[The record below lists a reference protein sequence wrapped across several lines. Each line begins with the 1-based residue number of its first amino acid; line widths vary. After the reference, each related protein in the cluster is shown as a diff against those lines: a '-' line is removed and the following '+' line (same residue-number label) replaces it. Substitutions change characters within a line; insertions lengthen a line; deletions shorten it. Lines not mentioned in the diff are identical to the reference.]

1 MGGRVA
7 HTPPAPRDRSPLP
20 ARAVP
25 LSRSPRPKGVRSF
38 LFRSL
43 LSRSSLAFEVLTEK
57 FGAGYGNRARN
68 AGQADLM
75 SLTLRLTF
83 LGPGVLFSPRS
94 TGPRGVRGLRAK
106 NQVPQL
112 VIGRGTAA
120 APFVLATR
128 TPVRGRREII
138 DIPLADDDPQN
149 CQDDRFAPAGRRTD
163 RTRARARGRRSSSRH
178 ATPRSGVAATAC
190 ARHETSRSL
199 DSSST
204 TWGGPRRGRFGR
216 AGAASSRVR
225 S

>member
-1 MGGRVA
+1 VA

-120 APFVLATR
+120 APLVLATR
-128 TPVRGRREII
+128 TPVRRRREII

-163 RTRARARGRRSSSRH
+163 RTRATSSSSRARGRRS
-178 ATPRSGVAATAC
+178 GVAARVMRHRDLWTQ
-190 ARHETSRSL
+190 ARRRGGPAARSL
-199 DSSST
+199 WARWSCIKSGEVVTRIDA
-204 TWGGPRRGRFGR
+204 RR
-216 AGAASSRVR
+216 
-225 S
+225 

>member
-1 MGGRVA
+1 VA

-83 LGPGVLFSPRS
+83 LDPGVLFSPRS

-120 APFVLATR
+120 APLVLATR
-128 TPVRGRREII
+128 TPVRRRREII
-138 DIPLADDDPQN
+138 DIPLAGDDPQN

-163 RTRARARGRRSSSRH
+163 RTRATSSSSRARGRRSSSRD
-178 ATPRSGVAATAC
+178 AAERGRG

-204 TWGGPRRGRFGR
+204 TWGARG
-216 AGAASSRVR
+216 AVALGALELHQVG
-225 S
+225 